1 MSRNATGRN
10 SAHKI
15 ESTSAPPRNTR
26 PRNRRALIT
35 AAAAELF
42 HRRGYAQVSMS
53 DIAEAVGVRS
63 SALYRHF
70 AGKQHLLTEVVLD
83 EMRPLRAGAEH
94 LAVSDVDRVVAE
106 LATQALD
113 HRQLGVLWQREARH
127 LPAAQRETL
136 REELRG
142 VARALE
148 RVARCRRPELSRED
162 AWFRAW
168 CLFSVLTS
176 PSYHRAE
183 LPRGQFEHLL
193 RAMLAVVLDQPPR
206 RFTRPDERAEAQR
219 HAAVPPRASRRRL
232 VLSAATRLF
241 SECGY
246 TQVTIEDVGAAA
258 GMSGPSL
265 YNYFASKQELL
276 NTVIMRG
283 SAWLEVELERTLAR
297 HADPADALRALQHT
311 YTDFAFD
318 HGRFIDILVSE
329 VHHLPDE
336 QRHRARQTQHAYVAE
351 WVGLLCEA
359 RSGLDAAR
367 ARVLVQAALTLA
379 NDLARTGSA
388 RHLAALESTAAAL
401 MLDSVLEDPIAL
413 W

>member
-1 MSRNATGRN
+1 MTRNPPTRMPAKNVSGRNA
-10 SAHKI
+10 
-15 ESTSAPPRNTR
+15 R

-42 HRRGYAQVSMS
+42 YRWGYARVSMN

-70 AGKQHLLTEVVLD
+70 TGKQQLLTEVVLD
-83 EMRPLRAGAEH
+83 ELRPLDVVAGRVREAGLE
-94 LAVSDVDRVVAE
+94 DVVAE
-106 LATQALD
+106 LAATALD

-127 LPAAQRETL
+127 LPESERRALKT
-136 REELRG
+136 ELRG
-142 VARALE
+142 VAAGLVE
-148 RVARCRRPELSRED
+148 VARAFRPELTRED

-176 PSYHRAE
+176 PSYHQAE
-183 LPRGQFEHLL
+183 LPRGEFEHVL
-193 RAMLAVVLDQPPR
+193 RAMVLVIVGQPPH
-206 RFTRPDERAEAQR
+206 RFTRRAGERAVRAR
-219 HAAVPPRASRRRL
+219 PAAVAGRASRRRL

-241 SECGY
+241 SDCGY
-246 TQVTIEDVGAAA
+246 SQVTIEDVGAAV
-258 GMSGPSL
+258 GISGPSL

-276 NTVIMRG
+276 GTVIMRG

-297 HADPADALRALQHT
+297 APAADDALRALQRT
-311 YTDFAFD
+311 YTSFAFE

-329 VHHLPDE
+329 INHLPDA

-359 RSGLDAAR
+359 RPELDQAR
-367 ARVLVQAALTLA
+367 SRVLVQAALTLA
-379 NDLARTGSA
+379 NDLARTGAA
-388 RHLAALESTAAAL
+388 RHLGALEQVGTAL
-401 MLDSVLEDPIAL
+401 MLRTTREEDR
-413 W
+413 